1 MTSKLFPAMRRP
13 FRRVRV
19 LRTAE
24 RGWRVGRAGRQPAG
38 PYDGGAPRFAL
49 QSPAPE
55 EDARMKAAVLHA
67 ANQPLTIEE
76 VSLAKPRAREVLV
89 RTAFAGLCHSDLHFI
104 EGLYPTPL
112 PVVLGHEVAGVVE
125 QVGSDVT
132 YLAPGDHVIGCL
144 SVFCGSCQYCTSGRT
159 VLCDNTEVKL
169 MPGQSRRLSWE
180 KEGQMNQAFNLS
192 AFAEQLLVHENA
204 LVKIDRD
211 IPLDRAT
218 LVGCGVITGV
228 GAVMNTARVPVGSVV
243 AVIGCGG
250 VGLSAVN
257 GAALAGASRIIA
269 LDTVPSKLELARTMG
284 ATDTVLVGNEDPV
297 QAVRDLT
304 GGGVE
309 YSFECLGLKAT
320 AEQAFA
326 MLRPG
331 GTATIVGMVP
341 FGQKIELHGFDFL
354 RERKI
359 QGSSM
364 GSNHFRTDMPRL
376 LTMWQQG
383 RLKLDHLISRRIK
396 LAEINEGF
404 SALKGGQVVRQLID
418 FGVAA

>member
-1 MTSKLFPAMRRP
+1 
-13 FRRVRV
+13 
-19 LRTAE
+19 
-24 RGWRVGRAGRQPAG
+24 
-38 PYDGGAPRFAL
+38 
-49 QSPAPE
+49 
-55 EDARMKAAVLHA
+55 MKVAVLHA
-67 ANQPLTIEE
+67 PNEPLTIEE
-76 VSLAKPRAREVLV
+76 VTLQKPKAREVLV
-89 RTAFAGLCHSDLHFI
+89 RTAYAGLCHSDLHFI
-104 EGLYPTPL
+104 EGLYPHPL
-112 PVVLGHEVAGVVE
+112 PTVPGHEVAGVVE
-125 QVGSDVT
+125 AVGADVT
-132 YLAPGDHVIGCL
+132 YLQPGDHVIGCL
-144 SVFCGSCQYCTSGRT
+144 SVFCGACQQCTAGRT
-159 VLCDNTEVKL
+159 VLCENTEVK
-169 MPGQSRRLSWE
+169 MVPGQSRRLAWKGGE
-180 KEGQMNQAFNLS
+180 VMHQFLNLS

-228 GAVMNTARVPVGSVV
+228 GAVINTARIPAGATV

-269 LDTVPSKLELARTMG
+269 LDTLPEKLEVAREMG
-284 ATDTVLVGNEDPV
+284 ATDTILVGNDDPV
-297 QAVRDLT
+297 QAVKDLT

-309 YSFECLGLKAT
+309 YSFECLGLKVT
-320 AEQAFA
+320 AEQSFA
-326 MLRPG
+326 MLKPG

-354 RERKI
+354 RERRI

-383 RLKLDHLISRRIK
+383 RLKLDHLISAKIK
-396 LAEINEGF
+396 LSEINDGF
-404 SALKGGQVVRQLID
+404 RRLKGGHVVRQLIE
-418 FGVAA
+418 FG

>member
-1 MTSKLFPAMRRP
+1 
-13 FRRVRV
+13 
-19 LRTAE
+19 
-24 RGWRVGRAGRQPAG
+24 
-38 PYDGGAPRFAL
+38 
-49 QSPAPE
+49 
-55 EDARMKAAVLHA
+55 MKAAVLHA
-67 ANQPLTIEE
+67 VNQPMTIEE
-76 VSLAKPRAREVLV
+76 VALAKPRAREVLL
-89 RTAFAGLCHSDLHFI
+89 RTAYAGLCHSDLHFI
-104 EGLYPTPL
+104 EGLYPHPL
-112 PVVLGHEVAGVVE
+112 PAVLGHEVAGVVE

-144 SVFCGSCQYCTSGRT
+144 SVFCGACAQCTQGRT
-159 VLCDNTEVKL
+159 VLCENTEVKML
-169 MPGQSRRLSWE
+169 PGQSRRLSWE
-180 KEGQMNQAFNLS
+180 KEGPLNQFLNLS
-192 AFAEQLLVHENA
+192 AFAEHLLVHENA

-218 LVGCGVITGV
+218 LVGCGVMTGV
-228 GAVMNTARVPVGSVV
+228 GAVMNTARVPVGATV

-257 GAALAGASRIIA
+257 GAAIAGASRIVA
-269 LDTVPSKLELARTMG
+269 LDTVASKLALAKELG
-284 ATDTVLVGNEDPV
+284 ATDTILVGNEDPA
-297 QAVRDLT
+297 QAVKDLT

-309 YSFECLGLKAT
+309 FSFECLGLKAT

-341 FGQKIELHGFDFL
+341 FGVKIELHGFDFL

-376 LTMWQQG
+376 LTLWQQG
-383 RLKLDHLISRRIK
+383 RLKLDHLISHRIR
-396 LAEINEGF
+396 LEEINEGF
-404 SALKGGQVVRQLID
+404 ARMKRGEAVRQLID
-418 FGVAA
+418 FGVA